1 MAYTTIFFDLD
12 DTLYPP
18 TTGLWDAIGTRI
30 NNFLIEFVGIGP
42 DNAPE
47 LRDHLWRA
55 YGTTLRGLEAVYHID
70 PAPYL
75 AYVHDVPLEK
85 FISPNPRLRQVLA
98 DIPQRK
104 IIFTNADTAHAKR
117 VLKVLD
123 ISECFDQIIDV
134 QAISPFCKPMPEAL
148 QTALTLAGES
158 AENCILVE
166 DMPHNLAPARQLGLY
181 TVLVGREDQ
190 EHIFNAAIPSIMEIR
205 SALPG

>member
-30 NNFLIEFVGIGP
+30 NNFLIESVGIKP
-42 DNAPE
+42 ENAPT
-47 LRDHLWRA
+47 LRDHLWRV
-55 YGTTLRGLEAVYHID
+55 YGTTLRGLQAVYHID

-85 FISPNPRLRQVLA
+85 FITPNPSLRLVLA
-98 DIPQRK
+98 GIPQRK
-104 IIFTNADTAHAKR
+104 IIFTNADTAHARR
-117 VLKVLD
+117 VLNVLD
-123 ISECFDQIIDV
+123 IAEYFDQIIDV
-134 QAISPFCKPMPEAL
+134 QAISPFCKPMPEAM
-148 QTALTLAGES
+148 QTALTLAGEC

-166 DMPHNLAPARQLGLY
+166 DMPHNLAPASQMGMY
-181 TVLVGREDQ
+181 TVLVGRQDQ
-190 EHIFNAAIPSIMEIR
+190 EHAFNAAIPSIMEIR